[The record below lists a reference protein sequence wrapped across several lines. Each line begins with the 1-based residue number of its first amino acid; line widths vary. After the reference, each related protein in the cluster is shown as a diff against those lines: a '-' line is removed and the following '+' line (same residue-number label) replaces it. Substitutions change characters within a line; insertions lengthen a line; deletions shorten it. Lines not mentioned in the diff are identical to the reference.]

1 MSYRFS
7 ESQQAA
13 ITQGDGATLVLAGPG
28 SGKTSVITGRIQYLI
43 EQKSVPP
50 EQILVITFTK
60 AAAAEMRLRFQAMQ
74 EGRRLPVQFGTFHA
88 VFFSILKYA
97 YHYRADQIITPEWK
111 YAFLREILAGYH
123 LSEDEQQEL
132 MENLLGEISAVKNEQ
147 LDLAHYYAKCCGSAQ
162 FREIYAAYDRKLR
175 ENRLID
181 FDDMLTLT
189 YELLSQRAD
198 HLHAWQQKF
207 QYILVDEVQDMNRLQ
222 YEVLRMLAAPQ
233 NELFFVGDDD
243 QSIYQF
249 RGARPEL
256 MRSFIRDYADAKQL
270 YLKENYRCGSEIVQT
285 AGRLI
290 SHNHNRFEKQIT
302 AAGGQ
307 KGQVTVTEYPS
318 TLRENRAV
326 IAAIRARVAEGVR
339 LSDMAVLFRTNR
351 QSGYLLEMLMQ
362 EGISFYAKE
371 RIPLVYDHWIAKDIL
386 CYLRLAGGERAR
398 GLFLQIMNRPVRY
411 LSRDVLD
418 EAQVDLDSWE
428 AVYEEQPWIAR
439 RIAQLA
445 EDLQV
450 MSHMGPF
457 AAMNYVRKGIG
468 YEEYVIDYAQTHGQ
482 DAQELVA
489 VLDELQ
495 QSAVGFGSLAEWQEH
510 VREYRIRMQEE
521 QKNRNHRDG
530 TREDGVQILTL
541 HGAKGLEFD
550 TVFIPQLVEGQLP
563 YKKAVLDADIEEERR
578 LFYVGMTRAK
588 NCLMI
593 SHSKSLY
600 NKDATASRFLQELET
615 AASETSVTGTRYE

>member
-7 ESQQAA
+7 ESQRRAVTQSEGAA
-13 ITQGDGATLVLAGPG
+13 LVLAGPG
-28 SGKTSVITGRIQYLI
+28 SGKTAVITGRIRYLI
-43 EQKSVPP
+43 EDCHIAP
-50 EQILVITFTK
+50 EHILVITFTK
-60 AAAAEMRLRFQAMQ
+60 AAAGEMRLRFQAMM

-88 VFFSILKYA
+88 IFFSILKHA
-97 YHYRADQIITPEWK
+97 YHYRPNQIISPEFK
-111 YAFLREILAGYH
+111 YSFLREILSGYH
-123 LSEDEQQEL
+123 LREDEEQEL
-132 MENLLGEISAVKNEQ
+132 MEKLLGEISAVKNER
-147 LDLAHYYAKCCGSAQ
+147 LDLEHYYAKCCGSAQ
-162 FREIYAAYDRKLR
+162 FRDIFHAYEKKLR

-189 YELLSQRAD
+189 YELLTQRPD
-198 HLHAWQQKF
+198 HLRAWQEKF

-233 NELFFVGDDD
+233 DCLFLVGDDD

-256 MRSFIRDYADAKQL
+256 MRRFVSDYPGVRQL
-270 YLKENYRCGSEIVQT
+270 YLEENYRCGSDIVRISQN
-285 AGRLI
+285 LI
-290 SHNHNRFEKQIT
+290 SHNKNRFQKQIF
-302 AAGGQ
+302 AARS
-307 KGQVTVTEYPS
+307 VTGTVIMQEYPS
-318 TLRENRAV
+318 TLKENRAI
-326 IAAIRARVAEGVR
+326 IAKIREREAAGVPF
-339 LSDMAVLFRTNR
+339 SDMAVLFRTNR
-351 QSGYLLEMLMQ
+351 QSGYLLEKLME
-362 EGISFYAKE
+362 EGIPFDAKE
-371 RIPLVYDHWIAKDIL
+371 HVPLVYDHWIARDML
-386 CYLRLAGGERAR
+386 CYLKLAAGSRER

-418 EAQVDLDSWE
+418 EPQVDLDSWE

-457 AAMNYVRKGIG
+457 AAMNYVRKGMG
-468 YEEYVIDYAQTHGQ
+468 YEEFVIDFAREHGQ
-482 DAQELVA
+482 SEQELID

-495 QSAVGFGSLAEWQEH
+495 QSASGFQSLAQWQAH
-510 VREYRIRMQEE
+510 VEEYRARMQAE
-521 QKNRNHRDG
+521 QKKADAEH
-530 TREDGVQILTL
+530 EGVQILTL

-550 TVFIPQLVEGQLP
+550 TVFLPQLLDGLLP

-588 NCLMI
+588 NVLVLT
-593 SHSKSLY
+593 HSRTLY
-600 NKDATASRFLQELET
+600 NKDATASGFLSELKVP
-615 AASETSVTGTRYE
+615 AAAAT

>member
-7 ESQQAA
+7 ESQRRAVTQSEGAA
-13 ITQGDGATLVLAGPG
+13 LVLAGPG
-28 SGKTSVITGRIQYLI
+28 SGKTAVITGRIRYLI
-43 EQKSVPP
+43 EDCHIAP
-50 EQILVITFTK
+50 EHILVITFTK
-60 AAAAEMRLRFQAMQ
+60 AAAGEMRLRFQAMM

-88 VFFSILKYA
+88 IFFSILKHA
-97 YHYRADQIITPEWK
+97 YHYRPNQIISPEFK
-111 YAFLREILAGYH
+111 YSFLREILSGYH
-123 LSEDEQQEL
+123 LREDEEQEL
-132 MENLLGEISAVKNEQ
+132 MEKLLGEISAVKNER
-147 LDLAHYYAKCCGSAQ
+147 LDLEHYYAKCCGSAQ
-162 FREIYAAYDRKLR
+162 FRDIFHAYEKKLR

-189 YELLSQRAD
+189 YELLTQRPD
-198 HLHAWQQKF
+198 HLRAWQEKF

-233 NELFFVGDDD
+233 DCLFLVGDDD

-256 MRSFIRDYADAKQL
+256 MRRFVSDYPGVRQL
-270 YLKENYRCGSEIVQT
+270 YLEENYRCGSDIVRISQN
-285 AGRLI
+285 LI
-290 SHNHNRFEKQIT
+290 SHNKNRFQKQIF
-302 AAGGQ
+302 AARS
-307 KGQVTVTEYPS
+307 VTGTVIMQEYPS
-318 TLRENRAV
+318 TLKENRAI
-326 IAAIRARVAEGVR
+326 IAKIREREAAGVPF
-339 LSDMAVLFRTNR
+339 SDMAVLFRTNR
-351 QSGYLLEMLMQ
+351 QSGYLLEKLME
-362 EGISFYAKE
+362 EGIPFDAKE
-371 RIPLVYDHWIAKDIL
+371 HVPLVYDHWIARDML
-386 CYLRLAGGERAR
+386 CYLKLAAGSRER

-418 EAQVDLDSWE
+418 EPQVDLDSWE

-457 AAMNYVRKGIG
+457 AAMNYVRKGMG
-468 YEEYVIDYAQTHGQ
+468 YQEFVIDFAREHGQ
-482 DAQELVA
+482 SEQELID

-495 QSAVGFGSLAEWQEH
+495 QSASGFQSLAQWQAH
-510 VREYRIRMQEE
+510 VEEYRARMQAE
-521 QKNRNHRDG
+521 QKKADAEH
-530 TREDGVQILTL
+530 EGVQILTL

-550 TVFIPQLVEGQLP
+550 TVFLPQLLDGLLP

-588 NCLMI
+588 NVLVLT
-593 SHSKSLY
+593 HSRTLY
-600 NKDATASRFLQELET
+600 NKDATASGFLSELKVP
-615 AASETSVTGTRYE
+615 AAAAT

>member
-1 MSYRFS
+1 MTYQFS
-7 ESQQAA
+7 ESQQEA

-43 EQKSVPP
+43 EQEHVSPDR
-50 EQILVITFTK
+50 ILVITFTK
-60 AAAAEMRLRFQAMQ
+60 AAAGEMRLRFQALQ

-88 VFFSILKYA
+88 IFFSILKYA

-123 LSEDEQQEL
+123 LGEDEQQEL
-132 MENLLGEISAVKNEQ
+132 MENLLAEISAVKNEQ
-147 LDLAHYYAKCCGSAQ
+147 LDLKHYYAKCCGSEQ

-189 YELLSQRAD
+189 YELLTQRQD
-198 HLHAWQQKF
+198 HLQAWQQRF

-233 NELFFVGDDD
+233 NELFLVGDDD

-256 MRSFIRDYADAKQL
+256 MRNFVRDYADAKQL
-270 YLKENYRCGSEIVQT
+270 YLKENYRCGSQIVRA
-285 AGRLI
+285 AGCLI
-290 SHNHNRFEKQIT
+290 SHNRNRFAKQIT

-307 KGQVTVTEYPS
+307 TGQVSVTEYPS
-318 TLRENRAV
+318 ALRENRAV
-326 IAAIRARVAEGVR
+326 IAQIKKRMSQGIAP
-339 LSDMAVLFRTNR
+339 SDMAVLFRTNR

-362 EGISFYAKE
+362 EGIPFYAKE
-371 RIPLVYDHWIAKDIL
+371 HVPLVYDHWIAKDML
-386 CYLRLAGGERAR
+386 CYLRLASGDRSR
-398 GLFLQIMNRPVRY
+398 GLFLQVMNRPVRY

-418 EAQVDLDSWE
+418 EPQIDLDSWE

-457 AAMNYVRKGIG
+457 AAMNYVRKGVG
-468 YEEYVIDYAQTHGQ
+468 YEEYVIEYARTHGQ
-482 DAQELVA
+482 DAQELLA

-495 QSAVGFGSLAEWQEH
+495 QSAVGFPSLHEWQEH
-510 VREYRIRMQEE
+510 VDAYRIRMREE
-521 QKNRNHRDG
+521 QKNRENRG
-530 TREDGVQILTL
+530 DGVQILTL

-550 TVFIPQLVEGQLP
+550 TVFIPQLIEGQLP

-593 SHSKSLY
+593 SHSKTLY
-600 NKDATASRFLQELET
+600 NKDATASRFLSELET
-615 AASETSVTGTRYE
+615 AAPETSDR

>member
-7 ESQQAA
+7 ESQRRAVTQSEGAA
-13 ITQGDGATLVLAGPG
+13 LVLAGPG
-28 SGKTSVITGRIQYLI
+28 SGKTAVITGRIRYLI
-43 EQKSVPP
+43 EDCHIAP
-50 EQILVITFTK
+50 EHILVITFTK
-60 AAAAEMRLRFQAMQ
+60 AAAGEMRLRFQAMM

-88 VFFSILKYA
+88 IFFSILKHA
-97 YHYRADQIITPEWK
+97 YHYRPNQIISPEFK
-111 YAFLREILAGYH
+111 YSFLREILSGYH
-123 LSEDEQQEL
+123 LREDEEQEL
-132 MENLLGEISAVKNEQ
+132 MEKLLGEISAVKNER
-147 LDLAHYYAKCCGSAQ
+147 LDLEHYYAKCCGSAQ
-162 FREIYAAYDRKLR
+162 FRDIFHAYEKKLR

-189 YELLSQRAD
+189 YELLTQRPD
-198 HLHAWQQKF
+198 HLRAWQEKF

-233 NELFFVGDDD
+233 DCLFLVGDDD

-256 MRSFIRDYADAKQL
+256 MRRFVSDYPGVRQL
-270 YLKENYRCGSEIVQT
+270 YLEENYRCGSDIVRISQN
-285 AGRLI
+285 LI
-290 SHNHNRFEKQIT
+290 SHNKNRFQKQIF
-302 AAGGQ
+302 AARS
-307 KGQVTVTEYPS
+307 VTGTVIMQEYPS
-318 TLRENRAV
+318 TLKENRAI
-326 IAAIRARVAEGVR
+326 IAKIREREAASVPF
-339 LSDMAVLFRTNR
+339 SDMAVLFRTNR
-351 QSGYLLEMLMQ
+351 QSGYLLEKLME
-362 EGISFYAKE
+362 EGIPFDAKE
-371 RIPLVYDHWIAKDIL
+371 HVPLVYDHWIARDML
-386 CYLRLAGGERAR
+386 CYLKLAAGSRER

-418 EAQVDLDSWE
+418 EPQVDLDSWE

-457 AAMNYVRKGIG
+457 AAMNYVRKGMG
-468 YEEYVIDYAQTHGQ
+468 YEEFVIDFAREHGQ
-482 DAQELVA
+482 SEQELID

-495 QSAVGFGSLAEWQEH
+495 QSASGFQSLAQWQAH
-510 VREYRIRMQEE
+510 VEEYRARMQAE
-521 QKNRNHRDG
+521 QKKADAEH
-530 TREDGVQILTL
+530 EGVQILTL

-550 TVFIPQLVEGQLP
+550 TVFLPQLLDGLLP

-588 NCLMI
+588 NVLVLT
-593 SHSKSLY
+593 HSRTLY
-600 NKDATASRFLQELET
+600 NKDATASGFLSELKVP
-615 AASETSVTGTRYE
+615 AAAAT

>member
-7 ESQQAA
+7 ESQRRAVTQSEGAA
-13 ITQGDGATLVLAGPG
+13 LVLAGPG
-28 SGKTSVITGRIQYLI
+28 SGKTAVITGRIRYLI
-43 EQKSVPP
+43 EDCHIAP
-50 EQILVITFTK
+50 EHILVITFTK
-60 AAAAEMRLRFQAMQ
+60 AAAGEMRLRFQAMM

-88 VFFSILKYA
+88 IFFSILKHA
-97 YHYRADQIITPEWK
+97 YHYRPNQIISPEFK
-111 YAFLREILAGYH
+111 YSFLREILSGYH
-123 LSEDEQQEL
+123 LREDEEQDL
-132 MENLLGEISAVKNEQ
+132 MEKLLGEISAVKNER
-147 LDLAHYYAKCCGSAQ
+147 LDLEHYYAKCCGSAQ
-162 FREIYAAYDRKLR
+162 FRDIFHAYEKKLR

-189 YELLSQRAD
+189 YELLTQRPD
-198 HLHAWQQKF
+198 HLRAWQEKF

-233 NELFFVGDDD
+233 DCLFLVGDDD

-256 MRSFIRDYADAKQL
+256 MRRFVSDYPGVRQL
-270 YLKENYRCGSEIVQT
+270 YLEENYRCGSDIVRISQN
-285 AGRLI
+285 LI
-290 SHNHNRFEKQIT
+290 SHNKNRFQKQIF
-302 AAGGQ
+302 AARS
-307 KGQVTVTEYPS
+307 VTGTVIMQEYQS
-318 TLRENRAV
+318 TLKENRAI
-326 IAAIRARVAEGVR
+326 IAKIREREAAGVPF
-339 LSDMAVLFRTNR
+339 SDMAVLFRTNR
-351 QSGYLLEMLMQ
+351 QSGYLLEKLME
-362 EGISFYAKE
+362 EGIPFDAKE
-371 RIPLVYDHWIAKDIL
+371 HVPLVYDHWIARDML
-386 CYLRLAGGERAR
+386 CYLKLAAGSRER

-418 EAQVDLDSWE
+418 EPQVDLDSWE

-457 AAMNYVRKGIG
+457 AAMNYVRKGMG
-468 YEEYVIDYAQTHGQ
+468 YEEFVIDFAREHGQ
-482 DAQELVA
+482 SEQELID

-495 QSAVGFGSLAEWQEH
+495 QSASGFQSLAQWQAH
-510 VREYRIRMQEE
+510 VEEYRARMQAE
-521 QKNRNHRDG
+521 QKKADAEH
-530 TREDGVQILTL
+530 EGVQILTL

-550 TVFIPQLVEGQLP
+550 TVFLPQLLDGLLP

-588 NCLMI
+588 NVLVLT
-593 SHSKSLY
+593 HSRTLY
-600 NKDATASRFLQELET
+600 NKDATASGFLSELKVP
-615 AASETSVTGTRYE
+615 AAAAT

>member
-1 MSYRFS
+1 MFDRFS
-7 ESQQAA
+7 VSQRTA

-28 SGKTSVITGRIQYLI
+28 SGKTAVITGRIRYLI
-43 EQKSVPP
+43 EERKVAPDR
-50 EQILVITFTK
+50 ILVITFTK
-60 AAAAEMRLRFQAMQ
+60 AAAGEMRLRFQAMV

-88 VFFSILKYA
+88 IFFSILRHA

-111 YAFLREILAGYH
+111 YAFLREILSGYH
-123 LSEDEQQEL
+123 LAEDEQQEL

-175 ENRLID
+175 ENKLID

-189 YELLSQRAD
+189 YELLRQRED
-198 HLHAWQQKF
+198 HLRAWQQRF

-233 NELFFVGDDD
+233 NELFLVGDDD

-256 MRSFIRDYADAKQL
+256 MRNFVRDYADAKQL
-270 YLKENYRCGSEIVQT
+270 YLRENYRCGSQIVRVS
-285 AGRLI
+285 GNLI
-290 SHNHNRFEKQIT
+290 SHNHNRFEKQIE
-302 AAGGQ
+302 AASGQ
-307 KGQVTVTEYPS
+307 EGQVAVNEYPS
-318 TLRENRAV
+318 ALRENRAI
-326 IAAIRARVAEGVR
+326 IAGIRKRLSEGVR
-339 LSDMAVLFRTNR
+339 LSDLAVLFRTNR
-351 QSGYLLEMLMQ
+351 QSGYLLEMFTQ
-362 EGISFYAKE
+362 EGIPFYAKE
-371 RIPLVYDHWIAKDIL
+371 RVPLIYDHWIAKDVI
-386 CYLRLAGGERAR
+386 CYLQLAAGDRSR

-418 EAQVDLDSWE
+418 EPQIDLDSWE

-468 YEEYVIDYAQTHGQ
+468 YEEYVVDYAQTHGQ
-482 DAQELVA
+482 DAQELLA

-495 QSAVGFGSLAEWQEH
+495 QSAVGFGSLREWQEH
-510 VREYRIRMQEE
+510 VHTYRIRMQEE
-521 QKNRNHRDG
+521 QKNRNRQDG
-530 TREDGVQILTL
+530 QNADGVQILTL

-550 TVFIPQLVEGQLP
+550 TVWIPQLTEGQLP

-588 NCLMI
+588 HCLVL
-593 SHSKSLY
+593 SHSKTLY
-600 NKDATASRFLQELET
+600 NKDAAASRFLNELET
-615 AASETSVTGTRYE
+615 AAPEVPDR

>member
-7 ESQQAA
+7 ESQRRAVTQSEGAA
-13 ITQGDGATLVLAGPG
+13 LVLAGPG
-28 SGKTSVITGRIQYLI
+28 SGKTAVITGRIRYLI
-43 EQKSVPP
+43 EDCHIAP
-50 EQILVITFTK
+50 EHILVITFTK
-60 AAAAEMRLRFQAMQ
+60 AAAGEMRLRFQAMM

-88 VFFSILKYA
+88 IFFSILKHA
-97 YHYRADQIITPEWK
+97 YHYRPNQIISPEFK
-111 YAFLREILAGYH
+111 YSFLREILSGYH
-123 LSEDEQQEL
+123 LREDEEQEL
-132 MENLLGEISAVKNEQ
+132 MEKLLGEISAVKNGR
-147 LDLAHYYAKCCGSAQ
+147 LDLEHYYAKCCGSAQ
-162 FREIYAAYDRKLR
+162 FRDIFHAYEKKLR

-189 YELLSQRAD
+189 YELLTQRPD
-198 HLHAWQQKF
+198 HLRAWQEKF

-233 NELFFVGDDD
+233 DCLFLVGDDD

-256 MRSFIRDYADAKQL
+256 MRRFVSDYPGVRQL
-270 YLKENYRCGSEIVQT
+270 YLEENYRCGSDIVRISQN
-285 AGRLI
+285 LI
-290 SHNHNRFEKQIT
+290 SHNKNRFQKQIF
-302 AAGGQ
+302 AARS
-307 KGQVTVTEYPS
+307 VTGTVIMQEYPS
-318 TLRENRAV
+318 TLKENRAI
-326 IAAIRARVAEGVR
+326 IAKIREREAAGVPF
-339 LSDMAVLFRTNR
+339 SDMAVLFRTNR
-351 QSGYLLEMLMQ
+351 QSGYLLEKLME
-362 EGISFYAKE
+362 EGIPFDAKE
-371 RIPLVYDHWIAKDIL
+371 HVPLVYDHWIARDML
-386 CYLRLAGGERAR
+386 CYLKLAAGSRER

-418 EAQVDLDSWE
+418 EPQVDLDSWE

-457 AAMNYVRKGIG
+457 AAMNYVRKGMG
-468 YEEYVIDYAQTHGQ
+468 YEEFVIDFAREHGQ
-482 DAQELVA
+482 SEQELID

-495 QSAVGFGSLAEWQEH
+495 QSASGFQSLAQWQAH
-510 VREYRIRMQEE
+510 VEEYRARMQAE
-521 QKNRNHRDG
+521 QKKADAEH
-530 TREDGVQILTL
+530 EGVQILTL

-550 TVFIPQLVEGQLP
+550 TVFLPQLLDGLLP

-588 NCLMI
+588 NVLVLT
-593 SHSKSLY
+593 HSRTLY
-600 NKDATASRFLQELET
+600 NKDATASGFLSELKVP
-615 AASETSVTGTRYE
+615 AAAAT